1 MNAVLSPPPARW
13 SGRALAFAASAC
25 LHLLALLA
33 LPSMRSTPQP
43 APAPPLRVSIQA
55 IHARLLPAPAP
66 ERQAQT
72 PPPVPAEPRHT
83 EPRNSASSS
92 RAAPASA
99 HGLPGKAAASAGKSE
114 ARMTLEGLRQQVRQF
129 TPENPDAKPLPEN
142 PEKARLARGIDRAQR
157 ADCKNAYAGLGL
169 LAAPML
175 LKDAL
180 DKDNGCK
187 W

>member
-13 SGRALAFAASAC
+13 SGRALAFAASAG

-43 APAPPLRVSIQA
+43 SPAPPLRVSIQA

-83 EPRNSASSS
+83 APRRSASSS
-92 RAAPASA
+92 RAAPPSA
-99 HGLPGKAAASAGKSE
+99 RGLPGKAAASAGKSE

>member
-1 MNAVLSPPPARW
+1 MNAVLSPPAAPW
-13 SGRALAFAASAC
+13 SGRALAIAASAS

-43 APAPPLRVSIQA
+43 VPAPPLRVSIPS
-55 IHARLLPAPAP
+55 IHARLLPAKAP

-72 PPPVPAEPRHT
+72 PAPRHARQAA
-83 EPRNSASSS
+83 PVRNASLS

-99 HGLPGKAAASAGKSE
+99 PSGKAAASAGMGE
-114 ARMTLEGLRQQVRQF
+114 TRVTLEGLRQQVRQLA
-129 TPENPDAKPLPEN
+129 PEDPAAKPLPEN
-142 PEKARLARGIDRAQR
+142 PEKARLARNIDRAQR

-169 LAAPML
+169 LAAPLL
-175 LKDAL
+175 LKDAF

>member
-13 SGRALAFAASAC
+13 SGRALAFAASAG

-33 LPSMRSTPQP
+33 LPAMRSTPQP
-43 APAPPLRVSIQA
+43 APAPPLKISIQA
-55 IHARLLPAPAP
+55 IHARLLPAPAS

-72 PPPVPAEPRHT
+72 RPPVPAEPR
-83 EPRNSASSS
+83 RSASSS

-99 HGLPGKAAASAGKSE
+99 RGLPGKAAASAGKSE
-114 ARMTLEGLRQQVRQF
+114 ARVTLEGLRQQVRQF

-142 PEKARLARGIDRAQR
+142 PEKARLARGIDRAER